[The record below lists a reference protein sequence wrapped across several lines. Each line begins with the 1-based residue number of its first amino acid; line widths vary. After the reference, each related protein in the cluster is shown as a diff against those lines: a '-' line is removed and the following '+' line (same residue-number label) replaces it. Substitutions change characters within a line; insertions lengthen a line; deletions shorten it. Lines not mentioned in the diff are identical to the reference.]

1 MVTKINN
8 LEDLKKTGIYCIT
21 NKINGKLYIGST
33 RDSFKSRWKNHIKRL
48 RRGKHPNP
56 HLQQSFAKY
65 GEDNFEFS
73 ILEII
78 SDKSLVL
85 DKEQEY
91 INSLNV
97 CNPNIGYNIEIDVHK
112 RVISSSIK
120 QKISN
125 TLKEKYRNGE
135 LIASPE
141 CKIAGWNRGLKCPKI
156 GETRRNMFDSI
167 EVYNSD
173 MELIVTF
180 RSCQDLCEWSE
191 THKMPCLQ
199 IGSCNRKGYILRK
212 DKIYLSIRTNCK
224 YKGLYFK
231 RVESLPPEM
240 GVAKWVNCWKGEIP
254 NQQPSTPLTK
264 CEGSETNS

>member
-1 MVTKINN
+1 MITKINS
-8 LEDLKKTGIYCIT
+8 LDDLSKTGIYCIT
-21 NKINGKLYIGST
+21 NLVNGKLYVGST
-33 RDSFKSRWKNHIKRL
+33 KISFKSRWKGHIKIL
-48 RRGKHPNP
+48 RRGKHPNA

-65 GEDNFEFS
+65 GENNFEFS
-73 ILEII
+73 ILEVV
-78 SDKSLVL
+78 SDKDLIL

-112 RVISSSIK
+112 KVISSSVK
-120 QKISN
+120 HKISN

-135 LIASPE
+135 LIASSE
-141 CKIAGWNRGLKCPKI
+141 CKTAGWNRGLKCPKI
-156 GETRRNMFDSI
+156 GKTRRNMFDSI

-173 MELIVTF
+173 MKLIVTF

-191 THKMPCLQ
+191 NNKMPFLQ
-199 IGSCNRKGYILRK
+199 IGNCNRKGHLLRK
-212 DKIYLSIRTNCK
+212 DKIYLSIRTNYK

-231 RVESLPPEM
+231 RTESLPPEM

-254 NQQPSTPLTK
+254 NQQPSQSLTTL
-264 CEGSETNS
+264 EGSETNS

>member
-33 RDSFKSRWKNHIKRL
+33 RVSFKSRWKNHIKRL

-65 GEDNFEFS
+65 GEDKFEFS

-78 SDKSLVL
+78 SDKSLIL
-85 DKEQEY
+85 DREQEY
-91 INSLNV
+91 IDVFEV
-97 CNPNIGYNIEIDVHK
+97 CNPSIGYNIEIDVHK
-112 RVISSSIK
+112 NTISETVK
-120 QKISN
+120 HKISE
-125 TLKEKYRNGE
+125 TLKAKYKKGE
-135 LIASPE
+135 LVAPLK
-141 CKIAGWNRGLKCPKI
+141 CNIAGWNKGLKCPQI
-156 GETRRNMFDSI
+156 GKTRRTMFDSI
-167 EVYNSD
+167 EVYNSN

-191 THKMPCLQ
+191 LYKMPYLQ
-199 IGSCNRKGYILRK
+199 IGNYNKKGYILRK

-254 NQQPSTPLTK
+254 NQQPSQPLTK
-264 CEGSETNS
+264 LEGSETNS

>member
-1 MVTKINN
+1 MVTKISN
-8 LEDLKKTGIYCIT
+8 LDSLSKIGVYCIT
-21 NKINGKLYIGST
+21 NLVNGKLYIGST
-33 RDSFKSRWKNHIKRL
+33 RDSFKSRWKNHIKLL
-48 RRGKHPNP
+48 RRGNHPNN

-65 GEDNFEFS
+65 GEDSFEFS

-85 DKEQEY
+85 GKEQEY
-91 INSLNV
+91 IDSFNV
-97 CNPNIGYNIEIDVHK
+97 CNPDVGYNIEVDVHK
-112 RVISSSIK
+112 RIISNSVK
-120 QKISN
+120 QKISR

-135 LIASPE
+135 LIASSG
-141 CKIAGWNRGLKCPKI
+141 CDTAGWNRGLKCPQI
-156 GETRRNMFDSI
+156 GETRRNMFNSI
-167 EVYNSD
+167 EVYNSN

-191 THKMPCLQ
+191 THKMPYLQ
-199 IGSCNRKGYILRK
+199 IGNCNRKGYILRK
-212 DKIYLSIRTNCK
+212 DKIYLSIRTNYK

-231 RVESLPPEM
+231 RTESLPPEM
-240 GVAKWVNCWKGEIP
+240 GVAKWVNCWEGETP